1 MGALV
6 AKLERQLDEL
16 YGERRVEIHWPS
28 DDEVDVDLLRLH
40 LISEIDSHTR
50 RIPLDLRGVN
60 GSPEELVELL
70 LELQRYA
77 MTQSKVLSIS
87 ASLPPMQEAL
97 NPRRRRKA
105 GRAQEAIHED
115 GARNA
120 SEVARSA
127 INSHGNSEPNAYLAY
142 QAEVVAERRVRSR
155 TKPRRNLKR
164 YLGHLIV
171 IFGIL
176 TSLLVFHW
184 FFNFQADPLIYD
196 SVKSFE
202 NID

>member
-1 MGALV
+1 M

-16 YGERRVEIHWPS
+16 YGESRVEIHWPS
-28 DDEVDVDLLRLH
+28 NDEVDVELLRLH
-40 LISEIDSHTR
+40 LISEIDSHSR

-60 GSPEELVELL
+60 GSPEVLVDLL
-70 LELQRYA
+70 LEMQRYA
-77 MTQSKVLSIS
+77 MAQSKVLSIS

-105 GRAQEAIHED
+105 WRPQETIDQD

-127 INSHGNSEPNAYLAY
+127 INSHGNSEPNALLAY

-155 TKPRRNLKR
+155 TKTRRGLKR
-164 YLGHLIV
+164 YLAFLLLI
-171 IFGIL
+171 FSSL
-176 TSLLVFHW
+176 TLMLALHW
-184 FFNFQADPLIYD
+184 FFSFETEPLIYD
-196 SVKSFE
+196 NVKTFE
-202 NID
+202 NVE